1 MTDEADRITVQVRY
15 KEVEE
20 TFSGSLEEVW
30 LSLNR
35 FFSEFL
41 PSFEIAK
48 KLLLRVDLQELLR
61 ECEDVIAFGQ
71 EGPCL
76 LVPRSKLTDNET
88 LELWLLACYV
98 GRQLGRAKSDA
109 VSKDELQTKLGKDT
123 KITST
128 RLGELLKS
136 DMVMKTADEKYRIT
150 TFGVVRMQKEI
161 LPRIKTKL

>member
-1 MTDEADRITVQVRY
+1 LTSETDHITVQVRY

-20 TFSGSLEEVW
+20 TFSGSPEEVW

-48 KLLLRVDLQELLR
+48 KLLLRVDIQQLLKD
-61 ECEDVIAFGQ
+61 CENVIAFGQ
-71 EGPCL
+71 ESPCL

-88 LELWLLACYV
+88 LELLLLAAYV
-98 GRQLGRAKSDA
+98 GHHLGKVENDA
-109 VSKDELQTKLGKDT
+109 VSKEELQAKLGKDA

-150 TFGVVRMQKEI
+150 TFGVVQMQKDI
-161 LPRIKTKL
+161 LPKIKAKL